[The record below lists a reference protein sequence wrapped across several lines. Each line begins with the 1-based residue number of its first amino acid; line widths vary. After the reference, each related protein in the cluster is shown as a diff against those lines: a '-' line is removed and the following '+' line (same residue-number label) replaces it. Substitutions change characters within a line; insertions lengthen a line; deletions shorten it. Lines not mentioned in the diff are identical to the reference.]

1 MQSIYLK
8 NTVHVFFSRVS
19 VYLIYAT
26 EIVSE
31 RVAVTSPPSD
41 KLNNTS
47 TPIATNTTIMA
58 GNPPTKK
65 RRVETSESIANTFLS
80 GRDPS
85 PAAPTSFNT
94 NSSSNSSSNN
104 DSRNDTAFD
113 YTTITAIIGEELSRD
128 ILRRLRDVSGG
139 NMERGEKS
147 CHDMSES

>member
-47 TPIATNTTIMA
+47 TLP
-58 GNPPTKK
+58 
-65 RRVETSESIANTFLS
+65 LQ
-80 GRDPS
+80 
-85 PAAPTSFNT
+85 
-94 NSSSNSSSNN
+94 
-104 DSRNDTAFD
+104 
-113 YTTITAIIGEELSRD
+113 
-128 ILRRLRDVSGG
+128 
-139 NMERGEKS
+139 
-147 CHDMSES
+147 